1 MRSNPFNK
9 QNLYTFTNR
18 RMSDLRKGNARFST
32 AKANLSVVTKMVINL
47 RVKHAMK
54 YFFRHEIS

>member
-9 QNLYTFTNR
+9 QNMYTFTNR
-18 RMSDLRKGNARFST
+18 PMSDLRKGNAST
-32 AKANLSVVTKMVINL
+32 AKANMSVVTKMFINL

-54 YFFRHEIS
+54 DFFRHEIS